1 MQLVHR
7 LLFRSSVG
15 KAAGSLEKFA
25 SLSSGE
31 RGRLAW
37 VTTLPRGCCIPPH
50 SATKHALAPDSRCTM
65 LCVPDSTVIVE
76 VSHAGVDPGV
86 RWERS
91 QMESASR
98 NETFGATGHR
108 RQEYRAPHNLSY
120 PRYHSLPLVP
130 KMCTWTRSAGESS
143 RSGPRVVCC
152 NH

>member
-15 KAAGSLEKFA
+15 KAAGGLEKFA

-91 QMESASR
+91 QMESASC
-98 NETFGATGHR
+98 NETFGG
-108 RQEYRAPHNLSY
+108 YRSQKTRTPST
-120 PRYHSLPLVP
+120 PQPELPQVSQSPSCPQNVHVDTLR
-130 KMCTWTRSAGESS
+130 W
-143 RSGPRVVCC
+143 
-152 NH
+152 